1 MRGDTEATAFRRT
14 IPPIVVRQAITVVLL
29 GIGAVFATTMALLA
43 LSDFSL
49 TQTVFEATSAFGTVG
64 LTMGITPELSGVAQ
78 GLLMVLMLT
87 GRVGAVTIVT
97 ALVLR
102 QRPRLY
108 HYPEERPIVG

>member
-1 MRGDTEATAFRRT
+1 VAG
-14 IPPIVVRQAITVVLL
+14 
-29 GIGAVFATTMALLA
+29 TTLALLA

-64 LTMGITPELSGVAQ
+64 LSMGITPELDDAAQ

-87 GRVGAVTIVT
+87 GRVGALTIAT
-97 ALVLR
+97 ALALR

-108 HYPEERPIVG
+108 RYPEERPIVG